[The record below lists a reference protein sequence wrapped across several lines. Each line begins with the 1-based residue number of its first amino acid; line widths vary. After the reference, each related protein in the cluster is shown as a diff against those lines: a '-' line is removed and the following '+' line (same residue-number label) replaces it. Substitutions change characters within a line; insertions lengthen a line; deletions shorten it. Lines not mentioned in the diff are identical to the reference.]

1 MTIQNKRLIGIL
13 LTVAFILLLPL
24 IAMQFTDEVDWK
36 LPDFVIMGVL
46 LLGTGLMCELVLRKV
61 KKIKYRV
68 AICGLLLVALFLIW
82 AELAVGIFGTPFAGS
97 WTVRRWRIFPAH
109 HKSATYSIVA
119 AAKSRYLLALY
130 YEFTLN
136 FNTKLIEF
144 HIYVHYWKIFRQFLL
159 LNFYEPIVFIKPLC
173 SNKFFSCA

>member
-97 WTVRRWRIFPAH
+97 
-109 HKSATYSIVA
+109 
-119 AAKSRYLLALY
+119 
-130 YEFTLN
+130 
-136 FNTKLIEF
+136 
-144 HIYVHYWKIFRQFLL
+144 
-159 LNFYEPIVFIKPLC
+159 
-173 SNKFFSCA
+173 